1 MRTLLTI
8 LILFSVMTLSAQGTT
23 ETKEYYLTKSKNQ
36 KTAGYILAGGG
47 AALIISGII
56 VGNGDNNN
64 DPNELDFGPNFDV
77 GLWLVGGGLVSALAS
92 IPFFISSANHAKK
105 AATIVFGHQK
115 IMIPKYNTQVSVLQP
130 AISLKIPLSLLSG
143 EK

>member
-1 MRTLLTI
+1 MNFMRVLLTI
-8 LILFSVMTLSAQGTT
+8 FLLLSVMTLSAQGTK
-23 ETKEYYLTKSKNQ
+23 ETKEYYLNKSKNQ

-64 DPNELDFGPNFDV
+64 DPNELDFGPNFDA

-92 IPFFISSANHAKK
+92 IPLFISSGNNARK
-105 AATIVFGHQK
+105 AASIVFGHQK
-115 IMIPKYNTQVSVLQP
+115 IMIPQFYSQKRIIQP
-130 AISLKIPLSLLSG
+130 AISLKIHL
-143 EK
+143 